1 MKRKYKRRVVS
12 FPVLSR
18 PQNGNFYLGI
28 MGAQLMAPLNPYDV
42 GGVSGGPWCRETPFS
57 RTTTPHSCF
66 LTSKLNSKT
75 IPVLPSLDPSLIFPF
90 HLLPSPVHPTGFSF
104 CFFPAFV
111 AIFILLS
118 SNNSNIASFV
128 SVSSLPIHCHFYL
141 VVIELQKF
149 SGRGVKGMSNHSEW
163 QSSLFSC

>member
-75 IPVLPSLDPSLIFPF
+75 IPVLPSLDSSPIFAF
-90 HLLPSPVHPTGFSF
+90 HILPSPVHPTGFFF
-104 CFFPAFV
+104 CLFPDFLAIFTLLSPNNNNNNNNIVARV
-111 AIFILLS
+111 AIYFLSHSTLKVSNHNLTFIDILLL
-118 SNNSNIASFV
+118 
-128 SVSSLPIHCHFYL
+128 SL
-141 VVIELQKF
+141 
-149 SGRGVKGMSNHSEW
+149 
-163 QSSLFSC
+163 